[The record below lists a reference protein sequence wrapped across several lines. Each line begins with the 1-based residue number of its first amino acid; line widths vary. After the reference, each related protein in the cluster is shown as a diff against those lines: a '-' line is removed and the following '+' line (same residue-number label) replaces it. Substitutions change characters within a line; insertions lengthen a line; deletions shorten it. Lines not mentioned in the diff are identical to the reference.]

1 MKITL
6 LGTGNT
12 ATVLGRKLKK
22 AGHEIC
28 EVFGRN
34 RAEAETLAHELQ
46 ASVATSLEALTPN
59 ADIYMLAVSDDAIAG
74 FAAEWKLKEKML
86 VHTAG
91 AVPKQVLEVAGSRYG
106 VFYPLQSLRK
116 NIKTPPE
123 TPICIDAGDA
133 ETLNQ
138 LKSLAKTISAHVFKA
153 GDEQRLKLH
162 LAAVFVNNFVNH
174 IYTQVQDYC
183 RNENLDFSLLLPL
196 IRETGER
203 LDTLPP
209 AQAQTGPAMRKDQHT
224 IDKHLSLL
232 QAHPELFELYL
243 FFTRSIQQW
252 HEENAG

>member
-12 ATVLGRKLKK
+12 ATVLGRKFKK

-28 EVFGRN
+28 QVFGRN
-34 RAEAETLAHELQ
+34 KAEAEALAHELQ
-46 ASVATSLEALTPN
+46 ASVATSLQTVSPD
-59 ADIYMLAVSDDAIAG
+59 ADIYMLAVSDDGIAG

-91 AVPKQVLEVAGSRYG
+91 AVSKDVLKDASSRYG

-116 NIKTPPE
+116 QIPTPPE

-138 LKSLAKTISAHVFKA
+138 LKNLANTISAQVFEA

-174 IYTQVQDYC
+174 IYTQLQDYC
-183 RNENLDFSLLLPL
+183 SNEKLDFSLLLPL
-196 IRETGER
+196 IHETGER
-203 LDTLPP
+203 LGTLPP
-209 AQAQTGPAMRKDQHT
+209 VQAQTGPAVRKDQQT
-224 IDKHLSLL
+224 IEKHLSLL
-232 QAHPELFELYL
+232 QSHPELFELYR
-243 FFTRSIQQW
+243 FFTQSIQQW
-252 HEENAG
+252 HEESVR